1 MHIHVDFDNYDE
13 FLEFLAASEKAGLNA
28 ETPADAKK
36 MPENTG
42 KMPENTGKMPENTG
56 KMPENAEKTPEKAPE
71 TAPQEEAKPADPEP
85 EKPAEPEKKV
95 TMTDVRKVM
104 TKLNKAVGRNVAKEL
119 IAKRGFAKLTEVKPE
134 DLPGLLEEAEGM
146 LNA

>member
-1 MHIHVDFDNYDE
+1 MHIHLDFDNYDE
-13 FLEFLAASEKAGLNA
+13 FLAFLTAAEKAGLSA
-28 ETPADAKK
+28 ETPAGPETTPTKPEKTPPKTEKTPAK
-36 MPENTG
+36 
-42 KMPENTGKMPENTG
+42 
-56 KMPENAEKTPEKAPE
+56 AEKIPEKAPE

-104 TKLNKAVGRNVAKEL
+104 TKLNKAMGRNVAKEL

>member
-1 MHIHVDFDNYDE
+1 
-13 FLEFLAASEKAGLNA
+13 
-28 ETPADAKK
+28 
-36 MPENTG
+36 MPENA
-42 KMPENTGKMPENTG
+42 G
-56 KMPENAEKTPEKAPE
+56 KMPENAEKTPANAPE

-104 TKLNKAVGRNVAKEL
+104 TKLNKAMGRNVAKEL

-134 DLPGLLEEAEGM
+134 DLPGLLKEAEGM

>member
-1 MHIHVDFDNYDE
+1 MHIHLDFDNYDE
-13 FLEFLAASEKAGLNA
+13 FLVFLTAAEKAGLST
-28 ETPADAKK
+28 ETPAKPEKTPAKAEK
-36 MPENTG
+36 TAE
-42 KMPENTGKMPENTG
+42 K
-56 KMPENAEKTPEKAPE
+56 AEKTPEKAPE

-104 TKLNKAVGRNVAKEL
+104 TKLNKAMGRNVAKEL

>member
-1 MHIHVDFDNYDE
+1 MHIHLDFDNYDE
-13 FLEFLAASEKAGLNA
+13 FLAFLTAAEKAGLST
-28 ETPADAKK
+28 ETPAKPEKTPAK
-36 MPENTG
+36 PEKN
-42 KMPENTGKMPENTG
+42 PEKAEKTTEK
-56 KMPENAEKTPEKAPE
+56 AEKTPAKAPE

-104 TKLNKAVGRNVAKEL
+104 TKLNKAMGRNVAKEL

>member
-13 FLEFLAASEKAGLNA
+13 FLGFLAASEKAGLST
-28 ETPADAKK
+28 ETPTK
-36 MPENTG
+36 PEKTTE
-42 KMPENTGKMPENTG
+42 K
-56 KMPENAEKTPEKAPE
+56 AEKTPEKAPE

-104 TKLNKAVGRNVAKEL
+104 TKLNKTMGRNVAKEL

>member
-1 MHIHVDFDNYDE
+1 MHIHLDFDNYDE
-13 FLEFLAASEKAGLNA
+13 FLAFLTAAEKAGLST
-28 ETPADAKK
+28 ETPAGPEKTPEKAEKTPAKAEK
-36 MPENTG
+36 TPA
-42 KMPENTGKMPENTG
+42 K
-56 KMPENAEKTPEKAPE
+56 AEKTPEKAPE

-104 TKLNKAVGRNVAKEL
+104 TKLNKAMGRNVAKEL
-119 IAKRGFAKLTEVKPE
+119 IAKRGVAKLTEVKPE

-146 LNA
+146 LDA

>member
-1 MHIHVDFDNYDE
+1 MHIHLDFDNYDE
-13 FLEFLAASEKAGLNA
+13 FLGFLAASEKAGLST
-28 ETPADAKK
+28 ETPTK
-36 MPENTG
+36 PEKT
-42 KMPENTGKMPENTG
+42 PEK
-56 KMPENAEKTPEKAPE
+56 AEKTPEKAPE

-104 TKLNKAVGRNVAKEL
+104 TKLNKAMGRNVAKEL
-119 IAKRGFAKLTEVKPE
+119 IAKRGVAKLTEVKPE

>member
-1 MHIHVDFDNYDE
+1 MHIHLDFDNYDE
-13 FLEFLAASEKAGLNA
+13 FLGFLAASEKAGLST
-28 ETPADAKK
+28 ETPTK
-36 MPENTG
+36 PEKT
-42 KMPENTGKMPENTG
+42 PEKAEKTPE
-56 KMPENAEKTPEKAPE
+56 KAEKTPEKAPE

-104 TKLNKAVGRNVAKEL
+104 TKLNKAMGRNVAKEL

>member
-1 MHIHVDFDNYDE
+1 MHIHVDFDSYDE
-13 FLEFLAASEKAGLNA
+13 FLGFLAASEKAGLST
-28 ETPADAKK
+28 ETPTK
-36 MPENTG
+36 PEKT
-42 KMPENTGKMPENTG
+42 PEK
-56 KMPENAEKTPEKAPE
+56 AEKTPEKAPE

-104 TKLNKAVGRNVAKEL
+104 TKLNKAMGRNVAKEL

-146 LNA
+146 LDA

>member
-13 FLEFLAASEKAGLNA
+13 FLGFLAASEKAGLSA

-42 KMPENTGKMPENTG
+42 KMPEN
-56 KMPENAEKTPEKAPE
+56 AEKTPVKQEKKPAKPE
-71 TAPQEEAKPADPEP
+71 EKPADPEP

-104 TKLNKAVGRNVAKEL
+104 TKLNKAMGRNVAKEL

>member
-1 MHIHVDFDNYDE
+1 MHIHLDFDNYDE
-13 FLEFLAASEKAGLNA
+13 FLAFLTAAEKAGLSA
-28 ETPADAKK
+28 ETPAQPGKTPTKPEKTPAK
-36 MPENTG
+36 
-42 KMPENTGKMPENTG
+42 
-56 KMPENAEKTPEKAPE
+56 AEKTPEKAEKTPAKAPE

-95 TMTDVRKVM
+95 TMTDDVRKVM
-104 TKLNKAVGRNVAKEL
+104 TKLNKAMGRNVAKEL
-119 IAKRGFAKLTEVKPE
+119 IAKRGFAKLTEVAPE

>member
-1 MHIHVDFDNYDE
+1 MHIHLDFDNYDE
-13 FLEFLAASEKAGLNA
+13 FLGFLAASEKAGLSA

-42 KMPENTGKMPENTG
+42 KMPENAG
-56 KMPENAEKTPEKAPE
+56 KMPENAEKTPEKVPE

-85 EKPAEPEKKV
+85 EKPEKKV

-104 TKLNKAVGRNVAKEL
+104 TKLNKAMGRNVAKEL

>member
-1 MHIHVDFDNYDE
+1 MHIHLAFDNYDE
-13 FLEFLAASEKAGLNA
+13 FLAFLTAAEKAGLSA
-28 ETPADAKK
+28 EAPAKPEKTPEKAEKTPAK
-36 MPENTG
+36 
-42 KMPENTGKMPENTG
+42 
-56 KMPENAEKTPEKAPE
+56 AEKTPEKAPE

-95 TMTDVRKVM
+95 SMTDVRKVM
-104 TKLNKAVGRNVAKEL
+104 TKLNKAMGRNVAKEL

>member
-1 MHIHVDFDNYDE
+1 MHIHLDFDNYDE
-13 FLEFLAASEKAGLNA
+13 FLAFLTAAGKAGLSA
-28 ETPADAKK
+28 ETPAGPETTPTKPEKTPPKTEKTPAK
-36 MPENTG
+36 
-42 KMPENTGKMPENTG
+42 
-56 KMPENAEKTPEKAPE
+56 AEKIPEKAPE

-104 TKLNKAVGRNVAKEL
+104 TKLNKAMGRNVAKEL

>member
-13 FLEFLAASEKAGLNA
+13 FLGFLAASEKAGLSA
-28 ETPADAKK
+28 EPPADAKK

-56 KMPENAEKTPEKAPE
+56 KMPENAEKTPVKPE
-71 TAPQEEAKPADPEP
+71 EKPADP
-85 EKPAEPEKKV
+85 EPEKKV

-104 TKLNKAVGRNVAKEL
+104 TKLNKTMGRNVAKEL
-119 IAKRGFAKLTEVKPE
+119 ITKRGFAKLTEVKPE

>member
-13 FLEFLAASEKAGLNA
+13 FLGFLAASEKAGLSA

-36 MPENTG
+36 ISKNTG
-42 KMPENTGKMPENTG
+42 KMPENTGKV
-56 KMPENAEKTPEKAPE
+56 PENAEKTPVK
-71 TAPQEEAKPADPEP
+71 QEEKPAKPEEKPADPEP

-104 TKLNKAVGRNVAKEL
+104 TKLNKAMGRNVAKEL

>member
-1 MHIHVDFDNYDE
+1 MHIHLDFDNYDE
-13 FLEFLAASEKAGLNA
+13 FLAFLTDAEKAGLSA
-28 ETPADAKK
+28 ETPAKS
-36 MPENTG
+36 
-42 KMPENTGKMPENTG
+42 
-56 KMPENAEKTPEKAPE
+56 EKTPAKPEKTPAKAEKNPEKAVEKAPE
-71 TAPQEEAKPADPEP
+71 PAPQEEAKPADPEP

-104 TKLNKAVGRNVAKEL
+104 TKLNKAMGRNVAKEL

>member
-13 FLEFLAASEKAGLNA
+13 FLGFLAALEKAGLST
-28 ETPADAKK
+28 ETPAKPEKTPAKAEK
-36 MPENTG
+36 TPE
-42 KMPENTGKMPENTG
+42 K
-56 KMPENAEKTPEKAPE
+56 AEKTPEKAPE
-71 TAPQEEAKPADPEP
+71 TAPQKEAKPADPEP

-104 TKLNKAVGRNVAKEL
+104 TKLNKTMGRNVAKEL